1 MMGVE
6 IERKFLVE
14 KDLWYALKK
23 PSGVLMQQ
31 AYLVNEP
38 EKVIRI
44 RVTDSSGYLTIKGP
58 TVNTTRS
65 EYEFPIS
72 KMEAIQIMDQFT
84 QVRIEKTRYKIE
96 FEGKT
101 WEVDEF
107 WGGNEGL
114 IVAEIELKSED
125 EQFIKPSWIGMEVTQ
140 DHRYYNSWLSDHP
153 YHSWK

>member
-1 MMGVE
+1 MGVE
-6 IERKFLVE
+6 IERKFLIE

-23 PSGVLMQQ
+23 PSGILVQQ

-58 TVNTTRS
+58 AVHATRS
-65 EYEFPIS
+65 EYEFPIP
-72 KMEAIQIMDQFT
+72 KTEAKEIIDQFT
-84 QVRIEKTRYKIE
+84 KVRIDKTRYKIE

-107 WGGNEGL
+107 WGDNEGL
-114 IVAEIELKSED
+114 IIAEIELKSEE
-125 EQFIKPSWIGMEVTQ
+125 EQFTKPAWIGPEVTE
-140 DHRYYNSWLSDHP
+140 DPRYYNSYLSEHP
-153 YHSWK
+153 YTSW

>member
-1 MMGVE
+1 MGVE
-6 IERKFLVE
+6 IERKFLIE

-23 PSGVLMQQ
+23 PSGILVQQ

-58 TVNTTRS
+58 AIHATRS
-65 EYEFPIS
+65 EYEFPIP
-72 KMEAIQIMDQFT
+72 KTEAKEIINQFT
-84 QVRIEKTRYKIE
+84 KVRIDKTRYKIV

-107 WGGNEGL
+107 WGDNEGL
-114 IVAEIELKSED
+114 IIAEIELKSEE
-125 EQFIKPSWIGMEVTQ
+125 EQFTKPAWIGPEVTE
-140 DHRYYNSWLSDHP
+140 DPRYYNSYLSEHP
-153 YHSWK
+153 YTSW

>member
-1 MMGVE
+1 MGVE
-6 IERKFLVE
+6 IERKFLIE
-14 KDLWYALKK
+14 KDLWYALKR
-23 PSGVLMQQ
+23 PSGILMQQ

-44 RVTDSSGYLTIKGP
+44 RVTDSAGYLTIKGP
-58 TVNTTRS
+58 AISATRS

-72 KMEAIQIMDQFT
+72 KAEAIQIMDQFAKS
-84 QVRIEKTRYKIE
+84 RIDKTRYKIV

-114 IVAEIELKSED
+114 IIAEIELKSED
-125 EQFIKPSWIGMEVTQ
+125 EQFIKPSWVGREVTE
-140 DHRYYNSWLSDHP
+140 DPRYYNSWLSEHP
-153 YHSWK
+153 FTSW